1 MEYVYIGKIVS
12 TPGIKGEI
20 KIISDF
26 EYKDKVFK
34 TKANIYIGK
43 NHIKEVIDTYR
54 HHKQYDMITLE
65 GYNNINEVLK
75 YMKEPVYILKEELN
89 IDNNDILI
97 CDIIGMEAYVQDR
110 YIGVVKDI
118 YNTGINYKVIE
129 IFNKNNKTLVPY
141 HKDFIEFV
149 DKNNNK
155 IVFKGGMFDA

>member
-12 TPGIKGEI
+12 THGIKGEI

-34 TKANIYIGK
+34 KGINIYIGQ
-43 NHIKEVIDTYR
+43 NHCHEVINTYR